1 MLETSAV
8 ASLREEDFIDVD
20 VDVEVSEAD
29 VELELAEADGE
40 GVGELPMLPTAVPPS
55 ARIGSAARE
64 NLLVEVSQHPLVG
77 RLVSQQYLPELHW
90 RIASSPAAVLSAM
103 QSVSRSS

>member
-1 MLETSAV
+1 MLETLAA
-8 ASLREEDFIDVD
+8 ASLLEEVFLDVD
-20 VDVEVSEAD
+20 ADVEVSEAE

-64 NLLVEVSQHPLVG
+64 NLLVEVSQHPMVG
-77 RLVSQQYLPELHW
+77 RLVSQQ
-90 RIASSPAAVLSAM
+90 
-103 QSVSRSS
+103 